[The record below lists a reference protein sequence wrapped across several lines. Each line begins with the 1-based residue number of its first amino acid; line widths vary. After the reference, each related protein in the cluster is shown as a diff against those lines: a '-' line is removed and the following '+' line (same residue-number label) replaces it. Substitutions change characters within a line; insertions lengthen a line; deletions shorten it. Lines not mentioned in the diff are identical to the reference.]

1 VIRVIRAA
9 GCGSVVGWALRRTYD
24 PGAPREDTIEAEVRL
39 RVPNMKVP
47 ALDENGYP
55 IDHSAVRF
63 RRVIDFPRIPKPGET
78 LELTTSSGRTL
89 PARVV
94 RSDWNEGAGLFV
106 ISCQFAN
113 RSITP
118 DEYGA
123 LAADPAWVLKHLLE

>member
-1 VIRVIRAA
+1 
-9 GCGSVVGWALRRTYD
+9 
-24 PGAPREDTIEAEVRL
+24 
-39 RVPNMKVP
+39 MKVP

-123 LAADPAWVLKHLLE
+123 LATDPAWVLKHLLE